1 MAAKILIVEDEAI
14 VAMSLSDTLK
24 RLGYTTSGPVANG
37 EDALRYA
44 ERDNP
49 DLVLMDIR
57 IQGEMDGI
65 DTAAELTRRHQL
77 PILYLTAYTDDSTLA
92 RAQVTEPYGYL
103 VKPFEEREL
112 RSAIEIALYRHKSEM
127 KLRKVEHWLAATLRS
142 AGDGVL
148 SVDRDLRVNYINPVA
163 EVLTG
168 WKKEEA
174 LGRDIEEVLPV
185 TDPRGRPCAPAKLA
199 LSEGIVVTLEAGH
212 TALSR
217 EGAVYSIDDSA
228 APVRDNDGNIMG
240 AVIIFRSAKERER
253 LESRILSVQRLESLG
268 RLTAGVAH
276 DYNNLLTVIQG
287 NLHSIRDGEKI
298 SESVDEALAAAE
310 RAGKLTKQL
319 LTFGHERHGKLHPI
333 DLREFLSESS
343 RVLNSLLG
351 ESHSLSVAT
360 GEEDLKVPADI
371 AMLEQ
376 VVTNLVVNARDALP
390 EGGEIEIVLKSAEKE
405 PPPGVERQSR
415 WAVMEVIDQG
425 LGIKTEHLPKIF
437 DPFFTTKPAG
447 KGTGLGLATCHG
459 VIRSHGGWLEVESR
473 PGEGT
478 TFRCF
483 LPRICWDITKH
494 EPKKSSPPV
503 KPGRILVVEDEE
515 LLARLIVRI
524 LTRQGYQVLLAGT
537 GKEAIALMKAEKVDL
552 LLTDLSLPG
561 GMTGRDLAEYLR
573 QENPSLRVAYM
584 SGYSPD
590 LDDETFNPELFLPKP
605 FKPEEL
611 LELLRKTES
620 CPG

>member
-14 VAMSLSDTLK
+14 VAMSLTDTLK

-37 EDALRYA
+37 KQALQCA
-44 ERDNP
+44 ERDKP
-49 DLVLMDIR
+49 DLALMDIR
-57 IQGEMDGI
+57 IQGDMDGI
-65 DTAAELTRRHQL
+65 ETAAELSKRHHL

-112 RSAIEIALYRHKSEM
+112 RSAIEIALYRHRSEM

-142 AGDGVL
+142 AGDGVV
-148 SVDRDLRVNYINPVA
+148 SVDQHLRVNFINPVA

-168 WKKEEA
+168 WKQTEA
-174 LGRDIEEVLPV
+174 LGRDIEEVLPI
-185 TDPRGRPCAPAKLA
+185 TDPRGNPCVPARLA
-199 LSEGIVVTLEAGH
+199 LAEGIVVTLEAGH
-212 TALSR
+212 TAISR
-217 EGAVYSIDDSA
+217 DGQVYPIDDSA
-228 APVRDNDGNIMG
+228 APIRDSQGNIMG
-240 AVIIFRSAKERER
+240 VVIIFRSAQEREH

-287 NLHSIRDGEKI
+287 NLHSIREGERV
-298 SESVDEALAAAE
+298 SESVEEALAAAE
-310 RAGKLTKQL
+310 RAGKLTRQL
-319 LTFGHERHGKLHPI
+319 LTFGHARHGQLHPI
-333 DLREFLSESS
+333 NLCEFLRESGQ
-343 RVLNSLLG
+343 VLNSLLG
-351 ESHSLSVAT
+351 ENHSLSIDT
-360 GEEDLKVPADI
+360 GDEDLKVPADI

-390 EGGEIEIVLKSAEKE
+390 EGGDIKIVLRTAEKE
-405 PPPGVERQSR
+405 PPPGVELQHR
-415 WAVMEVIDQG
+415 WAVIEVIDQG
-425 LGIKTEHLPKIF
+425 HGIDNELLPKIF

-459 VIRSHGGWLEVESR
+459 VVRSHGGWLEVDSR

-483 LPRICWDITKH
+483 LPRICWDIAKH
-494 EPKKSSPPV
+494 EPRKSSPTA
-503 KPGRILVVEDEE
+503 KPGRVLVVEDEE
-515 LLARLIVRI
+515 LLARLITRI
-524 LTRQGYQVLLAGT
+524 LTSRGYQVLLAGS
-537 GKEAIALMKAEKVDL
+537 GQEAIELMKAEKVDL

-561 GMTGRDLAEYLR
+561 GMTGRELAEQLR
-573 QENPSLRVAYM
+573 GEDPSLRVAYM
-584 SGYSPD
+584 SGYNPD
-590 LDDETFNPELFLPKP
+590 FDDTTFDPELFLPKP